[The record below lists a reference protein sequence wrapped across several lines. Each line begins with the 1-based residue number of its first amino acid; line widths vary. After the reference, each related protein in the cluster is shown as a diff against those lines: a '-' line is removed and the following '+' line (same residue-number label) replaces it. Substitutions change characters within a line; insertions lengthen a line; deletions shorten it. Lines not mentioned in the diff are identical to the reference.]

1 MTRVTKLPRGM
12 VLRVAAGM
20 LLLAFLYYYQPPAK
34 PAFQPCGFHWLTGH
48 PCPLCGLTR
57 AMFAL
62 AKGHW
67 SEALS
72 FNALSPLAFAMV
84 ALLFWND
91 GPMRGR
97 VWTYGI
103 AAFAIYGVCRIVL
116 PMP

>member
-1 MTRVTKLPRGM
+1 MTGAAKSPRG
-12 VLRVAAGM
+12 VLLRVAAGM
-20 LLLAFLYYYQPPAK
+20 SLLAFLWYYNPAAK
-34 PAFQPCGFHWLTGH
+34 PAFQLCGFHWLTGR

-67 SEALS
+67 SEAVS

-84 ALLFWND
+84 AGSFWNG

-97 VWTYGI
+97 LWTCGV
-103 AAFAIYGVCRIVL
+103 AAFAIYGVCRVFL
-116 PMP
+116 PVA